1 MQEENGGGGGSGTRQ
16 GAVTTEVM
24 GVQID
29 MVKRIYLPYNCSS
42 NVSGCIVVFLLALF
56 RTS

>member
-1 MQEENGGGGGSGTRQ
+1 MQEENGERGGSGTRQ

-29 MVKRIYLPYNCSS
+29 MVKRLYIFH
-42 NVSGCIVVFLLALF
+42 ITFF
-56 RTS
+56 RTCRDVLLYFSWHC

>member
-29 MVKRIYLPYNCSS
+29 MVKRIYLPYNCSWMYC
-42 NVSGCIVVFLLALF
+42 CISLGIV
-56 RTS
+56 